1 MILVYNFG
9 CDNLVKVHV
18 NNFSGT
24 PGVHPRRRLRRI
36 GQSRVDGR
44 GYLKIAN
51 LAGRSLWI
59 APMKCRADLSLLRE
73 LVISELTVNYLQVLI
88 IPRTKESLNAH

>member
-1 MILVYNFG
+1 MILEYNFG
-9 CDNLVKVHV
+9 CDNLAKVHV

-24 PGVHPRRRLRRI
+24 PDVRPGRGLQRI
-36 GQSRVDGR
+36 GQTRVDGR

-59 APMKCRADLSLLRE
+59 APRKCRADLSLLGE
-73 LVISELTVNYLQVLI
+73 LVISEQTVNYSGTA
-88 IPRTKESLNAH
+88 PRFKKWGG